1 MHRSAGELPTAT
13 PRPAKNSASLI
24 RARLPPAGTRADKS
38 PEPGTGAKAALVI
51 AVKAVSATGVMPV
64 AGVVPVIGVVLVTGA
79 RVVPVIAVRAVWVTG
94 GKAVPVIVLRPERVT
109 GQGVPGKGVVAGQ
122 AALTRARHSIRV
134 NHASIHRLPAIVA
147 HQVAHR

>member
-64 AGVVPVIGVVLVTGA
+64 AGVVLVTGA